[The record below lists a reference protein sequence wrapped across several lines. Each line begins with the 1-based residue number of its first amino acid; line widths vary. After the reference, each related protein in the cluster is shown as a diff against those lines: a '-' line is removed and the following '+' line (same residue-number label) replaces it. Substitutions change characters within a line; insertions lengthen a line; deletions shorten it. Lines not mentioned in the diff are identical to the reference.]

1 MQKKRQAGAFKP
13 SILLHEV
20 KVKSSSSK
28 TSDDIFLASN
38 KTHNSKQAFLSQ
50 ETKSVSSFEKSS
62 AVGRFRYFHQ
72 GLETL
77 KTSIKIL
84 ERAAALPTVTAF
96 T

>member
-1 MQKKRQAGAFKP
+1 MQKKRQAGAFKT

-28 TSDDIFLASN
+28 TTDDIFLASN

-84 ERAAALPTVTAF
+84 ERAAALPTFIAF